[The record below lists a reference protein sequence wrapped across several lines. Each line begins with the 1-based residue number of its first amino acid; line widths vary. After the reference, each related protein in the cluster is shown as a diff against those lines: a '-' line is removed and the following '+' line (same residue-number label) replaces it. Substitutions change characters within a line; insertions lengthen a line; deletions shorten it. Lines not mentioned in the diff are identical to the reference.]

1 MRILYVTNDLPWP
14 LTSGYLRHYHL
25 IRGLAERHQITL
37 LSLVKDGHAPDDGTA
52 LEPFLERLVTRPAS
66 LGRRGKRARLVARAA
81 ALRRGGDPA
90 SVELGEIGARLH
102 AEAPFDVL
110 LLSGKRTYPVLEPLA
125 GIPLVA
131 DLCDATSTRLR
142 RQARHARIGRRLPLA
157 LEYLEVR
164 RVERALVRRAQHV
177 LFASERDREDIMGH
191 GPGVAGQARATVIP
205 NGVDLGVWHR
215 ETSSLGSAIVL
226 TGAMDYPPNADAAQ
240 QLATAIL
247 PLVRHEA
254 PEAEVLLVGR
264 DPTPDVQ
271 ALADLPGVTVTGFV
285 DDVRPYLERAA
296 VFAAPIRFGA
306 GIQNKVL
313 EAMAMEVP
321 VVASPLAA
329 DGLRTVDGRTPPIDI
344 ASTPA
349 QFAAAILRRYREAGT
364 SGPNAALRT
373 YVAAEFDWAR
383 QAARVAHLLE
393 DAAAGGRAARPA
405 SEPAVEPAT
414 DPVPER

>member
-25 IRGLAERHQITL
+25 IRGLAEHHDITL
-37 LSLVKDGHAPDDGTA
+37 LSLVKRGHGPDDGAA
-52 LEPFLERLVTRPAS
+52 LDPFLDRLVTRPAS
-66 LGRRGKRARLVARAA
+66 LGRSGLRARAA
-81 ALRRGGDPA
+81 GRIVAVRRGGDPA
-90 SVELGEIGARLH
+90 SVELGEIGASIH
-102 AEAPFDVL
+102 AESPFQAMV
-110 LLSGKRTYPVLEPLA
+110 LSGKRTYPVLQAMPA
-125 GIPLVA
+125 IPLVA
-131 DLCDATSTRLR
+131 DLCDATSSRLR
-142 RQARHARIGRRLPLA
+142 RQARHARVSRRLPLA

-177 LFASERDREDIMGH
+177 LFASERDREAIMGH
-191 GPGVAGQARATVIP
+191 GPEDAGNARATVVP
-205 NGVDLGVWHR
+205 NGVDLEVWHR
-215 ETSSLGSAIVL
+215 AAPNLGSAIVL
-226 TGAMDYPPNADAAQ
+226 TGAMDYPPNADAAI
-240 QLATAIL
+240 QLATRIL
-247 PLVRHEA
+247 PLVHQEA

-264 DPTPDVQ
+264 DPTLEVQ

-329 DGLRTVDGRTPPIDI
+329 DGLRTAEGRTPPIDV

-349 QFAAAILRRYREAGT
+349 AFAAAILRRYRAAAS
-364 SGPNAALRT
+364 SGPDADLRT
-373 YVAAEFDWAR
+373 YVATEFDWAR
-383 QAARVAHLLE
+383 QADRVSDLLQ
-393 DAAAGGRAARPA
+393 DAVAGEGRALPVR
-405 SEPAVEPAT
+405 EPAG
-414 DPVPER
+414 DPVPDR

>member
-37 LSLVKDGHAPDDGTA
+37 LSLVKHGHGPDDGAA
-52 LEPFLERLVTRPAS
+52 LEPFLERLVTRAAS
-66 LGRRGKRARLVARAA
+66 LGRPGRRTRLVARAT
-81 ALRRGGDPA
+81 ALRHGGDPA
-90 SVELGEIGARLH
+90 SVELGDIGAGLH
-102 AEAPFDVL
+102 AESPFDAL
-110 LLSGKRTYPVLEPLA
+110 LLSGKRTYPVLEALPS
-125 GIPLVA
+125 IPLVA
-131 DLCDATSTRLR
+131 DLCDATSSRLR

-164 RVERALVRRAQHV
+164 RVERALVRRAEHV
-177 LFASERDREDIMGH
+177 LFASERDRESIMGH
-191 GPGVAGQARATVIP
+191 GPDVAGHARATVVP
-205 NGVDLGVWHR
+205 NGVDLDVWHR
-215 ETSSLGSAIVL
+215 ETSSLGPAIVL
-226 TGAMDYPPNADAAQ
+226 TGAMDYPPNADAAI
-240 QLATAIL
+240 QLATMIL
-247 PLVRHEA
+247 PLVQREA

-264 DPTPDVQ
+264 DPAPEVL

-329 DGLRTVDGRTPPIDI
+329 DGLRTVDGRTPPIDV
-344 ASTPA
+344 ASTPS
-349 QFAAAILRRYREAGT
+349 QFAAAILRRYRAAGT
-364 SGPNAALRT
+364 SGPDAALRT

-383 QAARVAHLLE
+383 QAARVSHLLE
-393 DAAAGGRAARPA
+393 DAATGGRVAPAGG
-405 SEPAVEPAT
+405 EPAI